1 MCLSIRAERSQIG
14 RLALDKQ
21 LMEMQLSVDTDIPPL
36 CIPYKITWECF
47 GSVGADFKPVGI
59 VGMNTAEGQA
69 DSTANDTASLNL
81 ILMQNSEKHR

>member
-1 MCLSIRAERSQIG
+1 MLVYTSGTEPNWPIG
-14 RLALDKQ
+14 IGQ
-21 LMEMQLSVDTDIPPL
+21 TVDGDAIVCNTDIPPL

-69 DSTANDTASLNL
+69 DSTC
-81 ILMQNSEKHR
+81 